1 MPKVQKGK
9 KKNPAFP
16 IQKDLLA
23 HIHKTAVGT
32 RNTNLRNVILEMSK
46 SRNFS
51 MKSSK
56 KVIKVY
62 KVEKG

>member
-1 MPKVQKGK
+1 M
-9 KKNPAFP
+9 
-16 IQKDLLA
+16 QKDLLA